1 MTRFDADLLRQ
12 APQLRY
18 ILQFGVGLE
27 VRLLGCTPSDASF

>member
-12 APQLRY
+12 APKLRY

-27 VRLLGCTPSDASF
+27 VRLGARMSADPKH